1 MKKIIFVI
9 FAHPDDEAFGPAGT
23 LLLESRAGHD
33 VHLICLTAGQ
43 AGVNPDNHPDLAS
56 VRLKEWRQAGK
67 MMGARSMHHL
77 GYVDGELSNNQFHEA
92 AATVEAII
100 ADVLKTAPTDCQIE
114 FMSGDENGISGH
126 LDHIFACRLAAYVF
140 YRLKAVDRRV
150 TRLRLV
156 CIPLAMMPSP
166 NTDFMYM
173 SPGRRPEE
181 IDEII
186 DASQVHD
193 EVVAIMRAH
202 HTQRADG
209 ETHIARRGTE
219 LAVSY
224 FKILT

>member
-9 FAHPDDEAFGPAGT
+9 FAHPDDEAFGPSGT
-23 LLLESRAGHD
+23 LLLETRAGHA

-43 AGVNPDNHPDLAS
+43 AGVNPDNHPDLAE
-56 VRLKEWRQAGK
+56 VRLREWRQAGK
-67 MMGARSMHHL
+67 LIGATSMHHL
-77 GYVDGELSNNQFHEA
+77 GYVDGELANNQFHQA
-92 AATVEAII
+92 AAEVEQII
-100 ADVLKTAPTDCQIE
+100 ATCLTNAAADCEIE

-126 LDHIFACRLAAYVF
+126 LDHIFASRLAAYVF
-140 YRLKAVDRRV
+140 YRLKAIDRRV
-150 TRLRLV
+150 TRLRLA
-156 CIPLAMMPSP
+156 CIPYDMMPAP

-181 IDEII
+181 IDEIV
-186 DASQVHD
+186 DARQVHNQ
-193 EVVAIMRAH
+193 VAAIMRAH

-209 ETHIARRGTE
+209 EAHIARRGDD